1 VFWSFLSS
9 EVDSSPDFVEPR
21 FCRQKWASKSFWA
34 PKFERFAKIIRA
46 LPWSDPEGA
55 KALSSLLVARIAF
68 SIKNWRRWFGMWD
81 GQACLGSASG
91 WVMELLETGPSFR
104 LDVY

>member
-1 VFWSFLSS
+1 MTQKALRVRNYLSHMLEAIQRIDRYTHLLSS

-55 KALSSLLVARIAF
+55 LTPDQVRGDVFGSSRP
-68 SIKNWRRWFGMWD
+68 
-81 GQACLGSASG
+81 
-91 WVMELLETGPSFR
+91 E
-104 LDVY
+104 